1 MSTRIFLAGILGG
14 IVMFIWNFVAHDL
27 LPLGEMGVRLI
38 PNEDAVTSV
47 LQTNLG
53 DNSGFYVFLSGGLTP
68 GATGEQKKAAMKKAE
83 EQMAAGAGGVL
94 IYRPKRVFNFP
105 KRLGIEFATEVIESL
120 LAVFLL
126 AQTGIRGFGGK
137 VGFIF
142 TAGILAAIVTNVP
155 YANWYGFPKD
165 FTLAQM
171 VMTVVGYLLIGIV
184 AALILGRR
192 SAQPAP

>member
-53 DNSGFYVFLSGGLTP
+53 DNSGFYVFPSGGLTP

-94 IYRPKRVFNFP
+94 VYRPKRIFNFP
-105 KRLGIEFATEVIESL
+105 KRLGIEFVTEVIESL

-126 AQTGIRGFGGK
+126 AQTRIRGFGGK

-142 TAGILAAIVTNVP
+142 TTGILASIVTNVP

-165 FTLAQM
+165 FTLGQM
-171 VMTVVGYLLIGIV
+171 IIQIVGFLLVGVV
-184 AALILGRR
+184 AALVLGKRN
-192 SAQPAP
+192 AQPA

>member
-53 DNSGFYVFLSGGLTP
+53 DNSGFYVFPSGGLTP

-94 IYRPKRVFNFP
+94 VYRPKRIFNFP
-105 KRLGIEFATEVIESL
+105 KRLGIEFVTEVIESL

-126 AQTGIRGFGGK
+126 AQTRIRGFGGK

-142 TAGILAAIVTNVP
+142 TTGILASIVTNVP
-155 YANWYGFPKD
+155 YANWYGFPKS

-171 VMTVVGYLLIGIV
+171 IMTVVGYLLVGVV
-184 AALILGRR
+184 AALVLGKRN
-192 SAQPAP
+192 AQPA